1 MGARSWCQTGTLEQG
16 WFFKITASTNC
27 QWTVVTNNV
36 FLSECFLMR
45 HLLWWKRSW
54 NYHESLIF
62 DKILNLE
69 MPECSKTYKPQ
80 HLNPSCRG
88 VTPPTAVT
96 QNSQHPSTFSF
107 YQLLYLTAGVF
118 TIRDAPIQIFGLW
131 STEVFIPVQP
141 FPSLY
146 STPFFF
152 FRSTWLAVIFQIPP
166 WQLPCLNQSELTSFW
181 LICTF
186 CDWFSSLGIIW
197 CSVPSLPEQIK
208 L

>member
-1 MGARSWCQTGTLEQG
+1 MP
-16 WFFKITASTNC
+16 TNC
-27 QWTVVTNNV
+27 QWTVVTNDA
-36 FLSECFLMR
+36 FLSECFLMW

-69 MPECSKTYKPQ
+69 MPECSKTYKPYITFQ
-80 HLNPSCRG
+80 LSGASPHPQQWHRTHSTPQPS
-88 VTPPTAVT
+88 
-96 QNSQHPSTFSF
+96 SF
-107 YQLLYLTAGVF
+107 TSFFLSFLMF
-118 TIRDAPIQIFGLW
+118 
-131 STEVFIPVQP
+131 
-141 FPSLY
+141 SLY
-146 STPFFF
+146 VVHQFRCLVCDPLKSLFLFNHFPLYTPHLFS
-152 FRSTWLAVIFQIPP
+152 RSTWLAVIFQIPP